1 MGQTYE
7 LTWELDEQGDM
18 KFTGVKTPSVLEGS
32 AKVQQDL
39 RILFETQL
47 GENIFNTNF
56 GFDMV
61 SVVANRSFDAG
72 LIEQKVRDALLQYRF
87 LENINSIDVGE
98 PNENRVSTVAIS
110 ITTSFEDVV
119 QFILEVS

>member
-7 LTWELDEQGDM
+7 LTWELDEAGDM
-18 KFTGVKTPSVLEGS
+18 KFTGVKEPAVLEGS

-39 RILFETQL
+39 RILFETQQ
-47 GENIFNTNF
+47 GENIFDTGF
-56 GFDMV
+56 GFDMLSIV
-61 SVVANRSFDAG
+61 NNKSFDAG
-72 LIEQKVRDALLQYRF
+72 LIEQKVRDALFQYRF

-98 PNENRVSTVAIS
+98 PNENRVSVVTIS
-110 ITTSFEDVV
+110 ITTSFADVV